1 MPKKG
6 KTCLAADEPRSPLI
20 ENSWLIRVH
29 RRLSAAV
36 GCVSGFLHY
45 PAKPNLPRL
54 SPLLAAVAFAFLAAA
69 PPSNQFREPYRLQFH
84 FSPPKNWTNDPNG
97 LVYYKGEYHLF
108 FQYNPFGTQWGHM
121 SWGHAVSAD
130 LVHWK
135 PLPVAIPE
143 ENGIM
148 IFSGSA
154 VVDAHNSSGLCK
166 SDEPKDPSCL
176 IAIYAGHTDTLQT
189 QNIAFSNDRGRTFT
203 KYSGNPVI
211 DLHLKDF
218 RDPKVL
224 WHEPSKQWIMA
235 TAVSAEKK
243 IRFFASTDLIH
254 WRQLSDFGPEGATG
268 GVWECP
274 DLFEL
279 PVEGTK
285 ETRWVLVVNIN
296 PGGIAGGSGG
306 QYFIGRFDG
315 TKFVNDNPP
324 GRALWL
330 DYGKD
335 YYAAISFFGAPQHDT
350 RRVMLGWYSN
360 WLYARDTPET
370 TWRGAM
376 AMPRS
381 LVLRNT
387 PVGMRVFQWPVH
399 ELDALRTQIYAQR
412 TLNIDAFNQRMTR
425 DRFQGNA
432 IEIEAEFF
440 PADAKDFGVSVLRSA
455 AGDQEGAAAHQETV
469 IGIDTAAR
477 QVYIDRTH
485 SGNVA
490 FNPAFP
496 SRDAGPI
503 HLGDTVKLHVW
514 VDWSGVEVFVNDGET
529 TLADRV
535 FPAASSKG
543 VQFFSHGGHARI
555 KTLHIWR
562 MASAWT
568 EQARR

>member
-1 MPKKG
+1 MLKKG
-6 KTCLAADEPRSPLI
+6 RTWLASDERRSTLI
-20 ENSWLIRVH
+20 ENHWLIRVH
-29 RRLSAAV
+29 QRLSAARNR
-36 GCVSGFLHY
+36 VSGFIHY
-45 PAKPNLPRL
+45 PARPRTPRL
-54 SPLLAAVAFAFLAAA
+54 VALLAAVVLVAAA
-69 PPSNQFREPYRLQFH
+69 PPADQFREPYRLQFH
-84 FSPPKNWTNDPNG
+84 FSPPENWTNDPNG

-121 SWGHAVSAD
+121 SWGHAISAD

-166 SDEPKDPSCL
+166 SDDPKDPSCL

-189 QNIAFSNDRGRTFT
+189 QNIAFSNDRGRTWT

-235 TAVSAEKK
+235 TAVSTEKK

-254 WRQLSDFGPEGATG
+254 WHQLSDFGPEGATG

-274 DLFEL
+274 DLFEM
-279 PVEGTK
+279 PVEGSK

-324 GRALWL
+324 ERSLWL

-335 YYAAISFFGAPQHDT
+335 YYAAISFFGAPLHDS

-360 WLYARDTPET
+360 WLYARDTPES

-381 LVLRNT
+381 LILRNT
-387 PVGMRVFQWPVH
+387 PDGIRLFQLPVR
-399 ELDALRTQIYAQR
+399 EFAALRTQIYAQR
-412 TLNIDAFNQRMTR
+412 NLSIEPFNQRMKR
-425 DRFQGNA
+425 ERLQGNA
-432 IEIEAEFF
+432 IEIEAEFT
-440 PADAKDFGVSVLRSA
+440 PADAKDFGVSVLRGSS
-455 AGDQEGAAAHQETV
+455 GADDQETV

-485 SGNVA
+485 SGNVS

-503 HLGDTVKLHVW
+503 HIGETVKLHVW

-529 TLADRV
+529 TLAERV

-543 VQFFSHGGHARI
+543 VQFFSHGGEAQI
-555 KTLHIWR
+555 KMLHIWR
-562 MASAWT
+562 MTSAWG
-568 EQARR
+568 EPQKRRVPLN

>member
-1 MPKKG
+1 MLKKAKAG
-6 KTCLAADEPRSPLI
+6 MAADERRSTPI
-20 ENSWLIRVH
+20 KKRWVTRVH

-36 GCVSGFLHY
+36 DCVSGFLHY
-45 PAKPNLPRL
+45 RANPNLAKLFR
-54 SPLLAAVAFAFLAAA
+54 LLAVAACALPAAA
-69 PPSNQFREPYRLQFH
+69 PPSEQFREPYRLQFH
-84 FSPPKNWTNDPNG
+84 FSPPENWTNDPNG

-166 SDEPKDPSCL
+166 SDDPKDPSCL

-235 TAVSAEKK
+235 AAVSAEKK

-279 PVEGTK
+279 PVEGAK

-315 TKFVNDNPP
+315 TKFGNDNPP
-324 GRALWL
+324 DRSLWL

-335 YYAAISFFGAPQHDT
+335 YYAAISFFGAPQRDT

-360 WLYARDTPET
+360 WLYARDTPES

-387 PVGMRVFQWPVH
+387 PEGMRLFQLPVR
-399 ELDALRTQIYAQR
+399 ELETLRTQIYAQR
-412 TLNIDAFNQRMTR
+412 NLNIEPFNQRMTR

-432 IEIEAEFF
+432 IEIEAEFT
-440 PADAKDFGVSVLRSA
+440 PADAKDFGVSVLRST
-455 AGDQEGAAAHQETV
+455 AGDQESAVGHQETV

-485 SGNVA
+485 SGNVS
-490 FNPAFP
+490 FNSAFP
-496 SRDAGPI
+496 SRDAGTI
-503 HLGDTVKLHVW
+503 HIGDTVKLHVW

-543 VQFFSHGGHARI
+543 VQFFSHGGNARI

-562 MASAWT
+562 MGSAWN
-568 EQARR
+568 EHARP